1 MTETLGGREKPISSF
16 ETYIAELNELEPSQ
30 RRFALA
36 IFLALKVVRVRMFK
50 STDQGLSAV
59 AESLMP
65 RNADIRDVCMK
76 LSSAV
81 DLPETSLSIVSSLSS
96 FENGASIDIVVDESG
111 NASLDLGEPLALEGE
126 DLTTL
131 QGKGMEPS
139 TEFHASDARVDSFF
153 SASEAARF
161 LGVAKSTVTRKVD
174 RNEVLGFRV
183 FTNALR
189 IPVEQFVD
197 GSVVP
202 GIPQVLA
209 MFTEKPNDGERYTDH
224 RGAWYFLNT
233 TIFPGDSAPRPIDR
247 LKASMRNRETHNVIK
262 ELSLVKNSLDHGD
275 HI

>member
-1 MTETLGGREKPISSF
+1 MTETLGGRENPIASF
-16 ETYIAELNELEPSQ
+16 ETYITALNELEPSQ

-65 RNADIRDVCMK
+65 RDADIRDVGMK

-81 DLPETSLSIVSSLSS
+81 DLPETSLSIISSLSS

-111 NASLDLGEPLALEGE
+111 NASLDLGQPLALEGE
-126 DLTTL
+126 DLATL
-131 QGKGMEPS
+131 KRKDIEPS
-139 TEFHASDARVDSFF
+139 TEFHASDTRVDSFF
-153 SASEAARF
+153 SASEAAGL

-209 MFTEKPNDGERYTDH
+209 MFTEEMMDGERYTDH

-233 TIFPGDSAPRPIDR
+233 AIFPGDSAPRPIDR
-247 LKASMRNRETHNVIK
+247 LKASMGNRETNSVIK